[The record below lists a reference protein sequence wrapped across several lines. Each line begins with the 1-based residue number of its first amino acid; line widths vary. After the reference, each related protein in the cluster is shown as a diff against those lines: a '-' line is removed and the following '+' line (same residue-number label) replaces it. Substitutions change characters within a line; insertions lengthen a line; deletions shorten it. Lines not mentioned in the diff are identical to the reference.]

1 MEYFVSWSTIIK
13 VIIYTIFPMLI
24 LELWLIRRRFMKA
37 LGVKIKWKYVLPLDY
52 ATTIQVP
59 SKILLGFKRTN
70 LLGNNWELVN
80 IKGEDYYVKTFE
92 VFHEFTRWV
101 SGRFGWIKRKRSTQS

>member
-1 MEYFVSWSTIIK
+1 MDIFVSWSTIGQSIL
-13 VIIYTIFPMLI
+13 YALFPMLI
-24 LELWLIRRRFMKA
+24 LEIWLIRRRLIKT
-37 LGVKIKWKYVLPLDY
+37 LGIKIKWKYVLPLDY

-59 SKILLGFKRTN
+59 SKILLGSKRTN
-70 LLGNNWELVN
+70 LLGNDWELVT

-92 VFHEFTRWV
+92 VFHEFGRWM